1 MVMIYTGGEGSYHPW
16 YLQYRMRGIVSD
28 ILNANKTIT
37 LNKVLKRSSRRD
49 LRSIKRDL
57 YMRECGE
64 GRIKGNSRVVQ
75 NIDLGRPFFFL
86 GGDDHRSC

>member
-1 MVMIYTGGEGSYHPW
+1 
-16 YLQYRMRGIVSD
+16 
-28 ILNANKTIT
+28 
-37 LNKVLKRSSRRD
+37 
-49 LRSIKRDL
+49 
-57 YMRECGE
+57 MRECGE